1 MSCSKILLGD
11 FPELTYEIIKYFQ
24 NDYSNLH
31 DYSTLH
37 SCILVNRLWCR
48 IAIPLLWENP
58 FSIPN
63 RNYNKMIEIYLYNLN
78 DDVKTKLNEYKIINN
93 SLSSRNIM
101 FNYVKFLKYLNIC
114 RYMFYVEEWSVD
126 ATSTKHFE
134 QNFMRLV
141 HMSLFKIFI
150 ENGVNL
156 RTLEIEIGT
165 LDIHCYDY
173 QNILKLILQN
183 QNFIHNIGNLQLN
196 IIDNIENM
204 VTINYVLQIIH
215 LHQNLKK
222 IKISNDDES
231 LYQPLLL
238 SKNHNCSNTLNT
250 IIFLYVEFKFINYLN
265 EVFEQLNVLESVH
278 IVKCSSLNNF
288 IQQIINLTKPF
299 KLKSLILYEVPQIET
314 LQQLLQKSGNY
325 LEIFG
330 GYDICLN
337 DDILPQLLKY
347 CDNINFLYFYG
358 YVKSEIFT
366 YKVINLIENIK
377 QSLNYLSMVICEE
390 YPLTGSFIL
399 KNLGQILPSK
409 LEYLSLVLN
418 VKESDFRAF
427 LENSQGV
434 FVNKLSIELRR
445 GNDDILHY
453 IKEYIMKEKRV
464 KYLAIKDNE
473 NNKEL
478 FDLKEEVREF
488 ELHNIKVQRH
498 RDLFI
503 SDLDDFIW
511 NID

>member
-1 MSCSKILLGD
+1 
-11 FPELTYEIIKYFQ
+11 
-24 NDYSNLH
+24 
-31 DYSTLH
+31 
-37 SCILVNRLWCR
+37 
-48 IAIPLLWENP
+48 
-58 FSIPN
+58 
-63 RNYNKMIEIYLYNLN
+63 
-78 DDVKTKLNEYKIINN
+78 
-93 SLSSRNIM
+93 
-101 FNYVKFLKYLNIC
+101 
-114 RYMFYVEEWSVD
+114 
-126 ATSTKHFE
+126 
-134 QNFMRLV
+134 
-141 HMSLFKIFI
+141 
-150 ENGVNL
+150 
-156 RTLEIEIGT
+156 
-165 LDIHCYDY
+165 
-173 QNILKLILQN
+173 
-183 QNFIHNIGNLQLN
+183 
-196 IIDNIENM
+196 M
-204 VTINYVLQIIH
+204 VTNNHVLQIIH

-222 IKISNDDES
+222 IKICNNDES

-238 SKNHNCSNTLNT
+238 SKDHNCSNTLNT

-325 LEIFG
+325 LENFG

-347 CDNINFLYFYG
+347 CDNINFLYFHG

-377 QSLNYLSMVICEE
+377 QSLNYLSMIIWEE

-418 VKESDFRAF
+418 VNESDFRAF

-445 GNDDILHY
+445 GSDDTLHY

-488 ELHNIKVQRH
+488 ELHNIRVRRH

-503 SDLDDFIW
+503 SDLSDFIW
-511 NID
+511 S

>member
-11 FPELTYEIIKYFQ
+11 LPELTYEIIKYFQ
-24 NDYSNLH
+24 NDYSNLL

-78 DDVKTKLNEYKIINN
+78 DDVKTKLYEYKIINN

-114 RYMFYVEEWSVD
+114 RYMFYVEKWSDD

-196 IIDNIENM
+196 IVDNIENM
-204 VTINYVLQIIH
+204 VTNNHVLQIIH

-222 IKISNDDES
+222 IKICNNDES

-238 SKNHNCSNTLNT
+238 SKDHNCSNTLNT

-325 LEIFG
+325 LENFG
-330 GYDICLN
+330 G
-337 DDILPQLLKY
+337 
-347 CDNINFLYFYG
+347 
-358 YVKSEIFT
+358 
-366 YKVINLIENIK
+366 
-377 QSLNYLSMVICEE
+377 LNYLSMIIWEE

-445 GNDDILHY
+445 GSDDSLHY

-478 FDLKEEVREF
+478 FDLKEELREF
-488 ELHNIKVQRH
+488 ELHNIRVRRH

-503 SDLDDFIW
+503 SDLSDFIW
-511 NID
+511 S

>member
-11 FPELTYEIIKYFQ
+11 LPEYNMSCSKILLGDLPELTYEIIKYFQ
-24 NDYSNLH
+24 NDYSNLL

-114 RYMFYVEEWSVD
+114 RYMFYVEKWSDD

-196 IIDNIENM
+196 IVDNIENM
-204 VTINYVLQIIH
+204 VTNNHVLQIIH

-222 IKISNDDES
+222 IKI
-231 LYQPLLL
+231 L
-238 SKNHNCSNTLNT
+238 
-250 IIFLYVEFKFINYLN
+250 
-265 EVFEQLNVLESVH
+265 
-278 IVKCSSLNNF
+278 
-288 IQQIINLTKPF
+288 
-299 KLKSLILYEVPQIET
+299 
-314 LQQLLQKSGNY
+314 
-325 LEIFG
+325 
-330 GYDICLN
+330 
-337 DDILPQLLKY
+337 
-347 CDNINFLYFYG
+347 
-358 YVKSEIFT
+358 
-366 YKVINLIENIK
+366 INLIENIK
-377 QSLNYLSMVICEE
+377 QSLNYLSMIIWEE

-445 GNDDILHY
+445 GSDDTLHY

-488 ELHNIKVQRH
+488 ELHNIRVRRH

-503 SDLDDFIW
+503 SDLSDFIW
-511 NID
+511 S